1 VSIVDNLHYII
12 LLFSFWEDLTV
23 FIACVFQNVGGIESL
38 RAIPWTFA
46 WAQTRLNLSA
56 WLGVG
61 SGFNPKVR
69 QGSNAI

>member
-1 VSIVDNLHYII
+1 MLNNKFHDFLK
-12 LLFSFWEDLTV
+12 
-23 FIACVFQNVGGIESL
+23 GGIESL

-61 SGFNPKVR
+61 SGLNPTVSSSQPKDIFR
-69 QGSNAI
+69 KS

>member
-1 VSIVDNLHYII
+1 MLNNISRFLK
-12 LLFSFWEDLTV
+12 
-23 FIACVFQNVGGIESL
+23 GGIESL

-61 SGFNPKVR
+61 SGLNPTV
-69 QGSNAI
+69 SSS